1 MVHTHGGW
9 YSQANCNKWRA
20 MTTLHFEDL
29 AVGLTWHSA
38 AVTLTE
44 ADIIAFAQAFD
55 PQPFHTDPVA
65 AAAHRLFRGLA
76 ASGWHTT
83 ALTMRLFAT
92 AETRIA
98 GGIIGNGIDELR
110 WPRPVRPGDTLSLTS
125 EVVEIRPPEPG
136 RSAGWARIRN
146 TTTNQ
151 NGEIVQTMI
160 ATLSIPRRPPS
171 QPAA

>member
-1 MVHTHGGW
+1 MVRSPNGW
-9 YSQANCNKWRA
+9 YSHPNSNKWRA

-29 AVGLTWHSA
+29 AIGTTWHSA
-38 AVTLTE
+38 ALTVTE
-44 ADIIAFAQAFD
+44 ADIIAFASAFD

-83 ALTMRLFAT
+83 AMTMRLFAT
-92 AETRIA
+92 AETTIA

-110 WPRPVRPGDTLSLTS
+110 WPKPVRPGDTLRVTS
-125 EVVEIRPPEPG
+125 EVVELRPPAPG
-136 RSAGWARIRN
+136 RTTGWARIRN

-151 NGEIVQTMI
+151 NDEIVQSMI
-160 ATLSIPRRPPS
+160 ANLTIPLRPPS
-171 QPAA
+171 QAGA

>member
-1 MVHTHGGW
+1 M
-9 YSQANCNKWRA
+9 Q
-20 MTTLHFEDL
+20 FEEIHEGQVIEL
-29 AVGLTWHSA
+29 GPITV
-38 AVTLTE
+38 TE
-44 ADIIAFAQAFD
+44 AEVIDFARKFD

-76 ASGWHTT
+76 ASGWHTA
-83 ALTMRLFAT
+83 ALTMRLIAT

-110 WPRPVRPGDTLSLTS
+110 WPRPVRSGDTLAVTCEAIEL
-125 EVVEIRPPEPG
+125 RPPEPG

-151 NGEIVQTMI
+151 NGEIVQSMI
-160 ATLSIPRRPPS
+160 ATLSIPRRPAS
-171 QPAA
+171 QPGA